1 MDSSWLCK
9 RLALEDAWLLVKKG
23 FMRSVVITQGDVEA
37 CGAVASLPPQAS
49 EALLGIAEESHSIYD
64 DMPMGIPTVS

>member
-37 CGAVASLPPQAS
+37 CGGMWHRCPLRRQK
-49 EALLGIAEESHSIYD
+49 LC
-64 DMPMGIPTVS
+64 